1 MSENALSAD
10 NQQGSLTLVATKRS
24 LYNDPSETT
33 RRTPISGY
41 TRNEILAYLHGAMH
55 DASLNKKRRVRFA
68 QKYREWLESLQCLLK
83 TAGSNSWIY
92 KEGKDRNVYVLETVC
107 ADLHFDFDPLN
118 LSTEQQKIA
127 YLRGFFDAEGGI
139 PRNGKRFYIQLVQK
153 DRAKIKALKQI
164 LQKLRISTGEV
175 HNPSRRVDP
184 DYWRIFVSARSHK
197 RFAEIIGSLHPIK
210 AEIFRNRM
218 MI

>member
-10 NQQGSLTLVATKRS
+10 NQQGSPTLVARNW
-24 LYNDPSETT
+24 LLDNDPSETT

-41 TRNEILAYLHGAMH
+41 TRNEIIAYLHGAMH
-55 DASLNKKRRVRFA
+55 DASLNKKRRVRFT
-68 QKYREWLESLQCLLK
+68 QKYRNWLITLQCLLK
-83 TAGSNSWIY
+83 SVGSNSWIY
-92 KEGKDRNVYVLETVC
+92 KEGRNRDVYVLETVC
-107 ADLHFDFDPLN
+107 PNLCFNFDPLN
-118 LSTEQQKIA
+118 LSTDQEKIA
-127 YLRGFFDAEGGI
+127 YLRGFFDAEGGV

-153 DRAKIKALKQI
+153 DHAKIKALKQI
-164 LQKLRISTGEV
+164 LHELNIFTGKI
-175 HNPSRRVDP
+175 HNPSHRVDP
-184 DYWRIFVSARSHK
+184 DYWRIFISARSHK